1 MVMEFRPPKST
12 GVLEPN
18 TCIIF
23 RIPLNARDQTVIL
36 PCVSTQSFPQQR
48 GPPAT
53 SSFFL
58 LPQLA
63 TAAILT
69 LHADEALLPLQA
81 LQACEWLETK
91 RCPADFNIHS
101 SV

>member
-1 MVMEFRPPKST
+1 MCHGGFGNVSRR
-12 GVLEPN
+12 V
-18 TCIIF
+18 TCECVTL
-23 RIPLNARDQTVIL
+23 RI
-36 PCVSTQSFPQQR
+36 R
-48 GPPAT
+48 GERERGRV
-53 SSFFL
+53 L

-91 RCPADFNIHS
+91 RCLAEFNIHS